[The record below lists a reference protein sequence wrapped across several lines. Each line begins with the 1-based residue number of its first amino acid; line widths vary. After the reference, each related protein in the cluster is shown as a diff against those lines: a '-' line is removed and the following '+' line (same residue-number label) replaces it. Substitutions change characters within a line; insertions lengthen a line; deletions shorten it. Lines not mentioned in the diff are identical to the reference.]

1 MGGELMRSP
10 QTSSRNGSL
19 LLGGGRKG
27 KERVP
32 TSKEDG
38 WEWKEE
44 RGKRKGGE
52 GNPPKS
58 R

>member
-1 MGGELMRSP
+1 MRSP
-10 QTSSRNGSL
+10 QISSRNGSL
-19 LLGGGRKG
+19 LLGGSKG

-38 WEWKEE
+38 REWKEE
-44 RGKRKGGE
+44 RGKRKGGK